1 MANREFEW
9 DIAQSLW
16 TKKHLNL
23 FNNDQKKI
31 LKYFQKQFE
40 SKIDDYSQLRKSFI
54 HNDINDNN
62 IIVSENL
69 ISPSVRSIVD
79 FGDAINT
86 QIINEVGTVCAY
98 AIMNQNDPLDA
109 ALSVV
114 SGYHSVYPL
123 KENEIDHLY
132 NIIGMKLVI
141 SVTKSAINKTR
152 EPGNRY
158 LLISEKHA
166 WKLLNKWYSISPD
179 FATFSFRKSCG
190 FTAVSYTHLTL
201 PTIYS
206 V

>member
-98 AIMNQNDPLDA
+98 AIMNQN
-109 ALSVV
+109 LS
-114 SGYHSVYPL
+114 
-123 KENEIDHLY
+123 
-132 NIIGMKLVI
+132 
-141 SVTKSAINKTR
+141 
-152 EPGNRY
+152 
-158 LLISEKHA
+158 LIH
-166 WKLLNKWYSISPD
+166 I
-179 FATFSFRKSCG
+179 
-190 FTAVSYTHLTL
+190 
-201 PTIYS
+201 
-206 V
+206 